1 MRSTEKI
8 EKAWY
13 NNIKNN
19 DGDEAIMD
27 IEEIAVQRVKREILK
42 YDCLKDY
49 INTNDK
55 TPMWDG
61 EIYIYKEN
69 SKYKANE
76 DFRGKISVQVKG
88 HKVTKIKSGKSKYS
102 IDVEYLRAYQ
112 KDKKGVLLFVVEMT
126 DSENT
131 QIYYANLL
139 PVDLKEILERVKDNQ
154 KTVSIDIRVIKENS
168 PSSMKMICL
177 NFLRN
182 SNEQMNIEIKNID
195 EIDKVHKIEFTVV
208 GEERYLEDYLL
219 NNDIYSYAFD
229 EITNKKYA
237 LPKLKKIQKYQ
248 TNKVDVKIKDK
259 LYYNQIT
266 IIKNREEE
274 YILYGKST
282 KIYLDRN
289 KINFKLNGNVYERI
303 NDAKFIIDLLENKE
317 IVIKNKKILLPVNIE
332 EKQKEKYIES
342 LRQDLNYLN
351 KMKNLFE
358 KFNIKFEK
366 DLDSLDEE
374 SLKNIKRFTKLNDG
388 ILIDGLEESG
398 VHFIEIAGYYI
409 AFFVSVDSNKKVEV
423 YNYFDDLSGKIRVFY
438 FDEEKN
444 EISISPYINLTAEN
458 LISFSNVNIGIMKKS
473 FDSPNYN
480 EETSLRYNLWLLEL
494 IKAYDKSNEQK
505 WLEFAEYIIDKIL
518 EFSNSPTY
526 IINKLQII
534 KRKRNLNKEEK
545 DKLYEIKEN
554 EKDDMIQCGIA
565 ILLNNISDFERY
577 FNKLENKEE
586 FEKFPIYNL
595 IEK

>member
-1 MRSTEKI
+1 
-8 EKAWY
+8 
-13 NNIKNN
+13 
-19 DGDEAIMD
+19 MD

-49 INTNDK
+49 INSNDK

-69 SKYKANE
+69 SEYKANE

-88 HKVTKIKSGKSKYS
+88 HKVNKIKSGNSKYS

-139 PVDLKEILERVKDNQ
+139 PVDLKEILERVKENQ
-154 KTVSIDIRVIKENS
+154 KTVSVDIRPIKEKS

-195 EIDKVHKIEFTVV
+195 EIDKVNKIEFTVV
-208 GEERYLEDYLL
+208 GEEKYLEDYLF

-229 EITNKKYA
+229 EVTNKKYA
-237 LPKLKKIQKYQ
+237 LPKLKEIQKYQ
-248 TNKVDVKIKDK
+248 TNKVDVKINDK

-266 IIKNREEE
+266 IVKNRQEE

-289 KINFKLNGNVYERI
+289 KINFKLKGNLYERI
-303 NDAKFIIDLLENKE
+303 NDAQFIIDVLKNRE
-317 IVIKNKKILLPVNIE
+317 IIVKNKKIFLPINIGDI
-332 EKQKEKYIES
+332 QKEKYIES
-342 LRQDLNYLN
+342 LTQDLNYLN

-358 KFNIKFEK
+358 KFNVRFEK
-366 DLDSLDEE
+366 DLDTLDEN
-374 SLKNIKRFTKLNDG
+374 SLTNLRRFAKLNDG
-388 ILIDGLEESG
+388 ILIDGLKESG
-398 VHFIEIAGYYI
+398 IHFIEIAGYCI

-423 YNYFDDLSGKIRVFY
+423 YNYFNDLSEKMRVFY
-438 FDEEKN
+438 LDKDKN
-444 EISISPYINLTAEN
+444 QISVSPYINLTTEN
-458 LISFSNVNIGIMKKS
+458 LISFSNINIDVMKKS
-473 FDSPNYN
+473 FDSPEYS
-480 EETSLRYNLWLLEL
+480 EETCLRYNLWLLEL
-494 IKAYDKSNEQK
+494 IKAYDESGEHK
-505 WLEFAEYIIDKIL
+505 WLEFAEYLIDKIL
-518 EFSNSPTY
+518 EFNNSPLY
-526 IINKLQII
+526 RINKLQII
-534 KRKRNLNKEEK
+534 KRIRNLSQEEK
-545 DKLYEIKEN
+545 DELYEIKEN
-554 EKDDMIQCGIA
+554 EKDNMIQCGIA
-565 ILLNNISDFERY
+565 ILLENSSDFERY

-586 FEKFPIYNL
+586 FEKYPIYNL
-595 IEK
+595 TKKWTRI

>member
-1 MRSTEKI
+1 
-8 EKAWY
+8 
-13 NNIKNN
+13 
-19 DGDEAIMD
+19 MD

-88 HKVTKIKSGKSKYS
+88 HKVTKIKSGNSKYS

-131 QIYYANLL
+131 KIFYANLL
-139 PVDLKEILERVKDNQ
+139 PVDLKEILERVKENQ
-154 KTVSIDIRVIKENS
+154 KTISIDIKPIKEKS

-177 NFLRN
+177 NFLKN

-208 GEERYLEDYLL
+208 GEEKYLEEYLF
-219 NNDIYSYAFD
+219 NNDIYSYVFD

-237 LPKLKKIQKYQ
+237 LPKLKEIQKYQ

-259 LYYNQIT
+259 IYYNQIT

-274 YILYGKST
+274 YILYGRST

-289 KINFKLNGNVYERI
+289 KINFKLKGNVYERI
-303 NDAKFIIDLLENKE
+303 NDAKFIIDLLNNMEMTVKDKT
-317 IVIKNKKILLPVNIE
+317 ISLPVNT
-332 EKQKEKYIES
+332 EKIQKEKYIES
-342 LRQDLNYLN
+342 LKQDLDYLN
-351 KMKNLFE
+351 KMKDLFE

-366 DLDSLDEE
+366 DLDTLDER
-374 SLKNIKRFTKLNDG
+374 SLTNLKRFARLNDG
-388 ILIDGLEESG
+388 ILIDGLKESG
-398 VHFIEIAGYYI
+398 IHFIEIAGYCI
-409 AFFVSVDSNKKVEV
+409 AFFVSIDSNKKVEV

-438 FDEEKN
+438 FYSNKN
-444 EISISPYINLTAEN
+444 KISISPYINLTAEN
-458 LISFSNVNIGIMKKS
+458 LISFSNINIDIIKKS
-473 FDSPNYN
+473 FDSPEYS
-480 EETSLRYNLWLLEL
+480 EETCLRYNLWLLEL
-494 IKAYDKSNEQK
+494 IKAYDESNEKK
-505 WLEFAEYIIDKIL
+505 WLEFAEYLIDKIL
-518 EFSNSPTY
+518 EFSNSPAY
-526 IINKLQII
+526 LINKLQII
-534 KRKRNLNKEEK
+534 KRIRNLNQEEK
-545 DKLYEIKEN
+545 NELYEIKEN

-565 ILLNNISDFERY
+565 ILLDNLSDFERH
-577 FNKLENKEE
+577 FNNLENKEE
-586 FEKFPIYNL
+586 FKKFPIYNL
-595 IEK
+595 IKK

>member
-1 MRSTEKI
+1 
-8 EKAWY
+8 
-13 NNIKNN
+13 
-19 DGDEAIMD
+19 MD

-49 INTNDK
+49 INSNDK

-88 HKVTKIKSGKSKYS
+88 HKVNKIKSGNSKYS

-139 PVDLKEILERVKDNQ
+139 PVDLKEILERVKANQ
-154 KTVSIDIRVIKENS
+154 KTVSIDIRQIKEQS

-195 EIDKVHKIEFTVV
+195 EIEKVNKIEFTVV
-208 GEERYLEDYLL
+208 GEEKYIEDYLF

-229 EITNKKYA
+229 EVTNKKYA
-237 LPKLKKIQKYQ
+237 LPKLKEIQKYQ

-266 IIKNREEE
+266 IVKNREEE
-274 YILYGKST
+274 YILYGNST

-289 KINFKLNGNVYERI
+289 KINFKLKGNLYERI
-303 NDAKFIIDLLENKE
+303 NDAQFIIDVLKNRE
-317 IVIKNKKILLPVNIE
+317 IIVKNKKIFLPINIGE
-332 EKQKEKYIES
+332 IQKEKYIES
-342 LRQDLNYLN
+342 LTQDLNYLN

-358 KFNIKFEK
+358 RFNVRFEK
-366 DLDSLDEE
+366 DLDTLDEK
-374 SLKNIKRFTKLNDG
+374 SLTNLRRFAKLNDG
-388 ILIDGLEESG
+388 ILIDGLKESG
-398 VHFIEIAGYYI
+398 IHFIEIAGYCI

-423 YNYFDDLSGKIRVFY
+423 YNYFNNLSEKMRVFY
-438 FDEEKN
+438 LDKDKN
-444 EISISPYINLTAEN
+444 QISISPYINLTAEN
-458 LISFSNVNIGIMKKS
+458 LISFSNINIDVMKKS
-473 FDSPNYN
+473 FDSPEYS
-480 EETSLRYNLWLLEL
+480 EETCLRYNLWLLEL
-494 IKAYDKSNEQK
+494 IKAYDESREHK
-505 WLEFAEYIIDKIL
+505 WLEFAEYLIDKIL
-518 EFSNSPTY
+518 EFSNSPSY
-526 IINKLQII
+526 RINKLQII
-534 KRKRNLNKEEK
+534 KRIRNLSQEEK
-545 DKLYEIKEN
+545 DELYEIKEN
-554 EKDDMIQCGIA
+554 EKD
-565 ILLNNISDFERY
+565 NI
-577 FNKLENKEE
+577 FNVE
-586 FEKFPIYNL
+586 
-595 IEK
+595 

>member
-1 MRSTEKI
+1 
-8 EKAWY
+8 
-13 NNIKNN
+13 
-19 DGDEAIMD
+19 MD

-49 INTNDK
+49 INSNDK

-88 HKVTKIKSGKSKYS
+88 HKVNKIKSGNSKYS

-139 PVDLKEILERVKDNQ
+139 PVDLKEILERVKGNQ
-154 KTVSIDIRVIKENS
+154 KTVSIDIRQIKEKS

-177 NFLRN
+177 NFFRN

-195 EIDKVHKIEFTVV
+195 EIEKVNKIEFTVV
-208 GEERYLEDYLL
+208 GEEKYLEDYLF

-229 EITNKKYA
+229 EVTNKKYA

-266 IIKNREEE
+266 IVKNREEE

-289 KINFKLNGNVYERI
+289 KINFKLKGNLYERI
-303 NDAKFIIDLLENKE
+303 NDAQFIIDVLKNRE
-317 IVIKNKKILLPVNIE
+317 IIVKNKKIFLPVNIGE
-332 EKQKEKYIES
+332 IQKEKYIES
-342 LRQDLNYLN
+342 LTQDSNYLN

-358 KFNIKFEK
+358 KFNVRFEK
-366 DLDSLDEE
+366 DLDTLDEK
-374 SLKNIKRFTKLNDG
+374 SLTNLRRFAKLNDG
-388 ILIDGLEESG
+388 ILIDGLKESG
-398 VHFIEIAGYYI
+398 IYFIEIAGYCI
-409 AFFVSVDSNKKVEV
+409 AFFVSVDYNKKVEV
-423 YNYFDDLSGKIRVFY
+423 YNYFNDLSEKMRVFY
-438 FDEEKN
+438 LDKDKN
-444 EISISPYINLTAEN
+444 QISISPYINLTTEN
-458 LISFSNVNIGIMKKS
+458 LISFSNINIDVMKKS
-473 FDSPNYN
+473 FDSPEYS

-494 IKAYDKSNEQK
+494 IKAYDESREHK
-505 WLEFAEYIIDKIL
+505 WLEFAEYLIDKIL
-518 EFSNSPTY
+518 KFSNSLSY
-526 IINKLQII
+526 RINRLQII
-534 KRKRNLNKEEK
+534 KRIRNLSQEEK
-545 DKLYEIKEN
+545 DELYEIKEN
-554 EKDDMIQCGIA
+554 EKDNMIQCGIA
-565 ILLNNISDFERY
+565 ILLENSSDFERY

-586 FEKFPIYNL
+586 FEKYPIYNL
-595 IEK
+595 IKK

>member
-1 MRSTEKI
+1 
-8 EKAWY
+8 
-13 NNIKNN
+13 
-19 DGDEAIMD
+19 MD

-49 INTNDK
+49 INSNDK

-88 HKVTKIKSGKSKYS
+88 HKVNKIKSGNSKYS

-139 PVDLKEILERVKDNQ
+139 PVDLKEILERVKENQ
-154 KTVSIDIRVIKENS
+154 KTVSIDIRQIKEKS

-195 EIDKVHKIEFTVV
+195 EIEKVNKIEFTVV
-208 GEERYLEDYLL
+208 GEEKYLEDYLF

-229 EITNKKYA
+229 EVTNKKYA
-237 LPKLKKIQKYQ
+237 LPKLKEIQKYQ

-266 IIKNREEE
+266 IVKNREEE

-289 KINFKLNGNVYERI
+289 KINFKLKGNLYERI
-303 NDAKFIIDLLENKE
+303 NDAQFIIDVLKNRE
-317 IVIKNKKILLPVNIE
+317 IIVKNKKIFLPVNIGE
-332 EKQKEKYIES
+332 IQKEKYIES
-342 LRQDLNYLN
+342 LTQDLNYLN

-358 KFNIKFEK
+358 KFNVRFEK
-366 DLDSLDEE
+366 DLDTLDEK
-374 SLKNIKRFTKLNDG
+374 SLTNLRRFAKLNDG
-388 ILIDGLEESG
+388 ILIDGLKESG
-398 VHFIEIAGYYI
+398 IHFIEVAGYCI

-423 YNYFDDLSGKIRVFY
+423 YNYFNDLSEKMRVFY
-438 FDEEKN
+438 LDKEKN
-444 EISISPYINLTAEN
+444 QISISPYINLTTEN
-458 LISFSNVNIGIMKKS
+458 LISFSNINIDVMKKS
-473 FDSPNYN
+473 FDSPEYS
-480 EETSLRYNLWLLEL
+480 EETCLRYNLWLLEL
-494 IKAYDKSNEQK
+494 IKAYDESGEHK
-505 WLEFAEYIIDKIL
+505 WLEFAEYLIDKIL
-518 EFSNSPTY
+518 EFSNSPSY
-526 IINKLQII
+526 RINKLQII
-534 KRKRNLNKEEK
+534 KRIRNLSQEEK
-545 DKLYEIKEN
+545 DELYEIKEN
-554 EKDDMIQCGIA
+554 EKDNMIQCGIA
-565 ILLNNISDFERY
+565 ILLENSSDFERY

-586 FEKFPIYNL
+586 FEKYPIYNL
-595 IEK
+595 IKK

>member
-1 MRSTEKI
+1 
-8 EKAWY
+8 
-13 NNIKNN
+13 
-19 DGDEAIMD
+19 MD
-27 IEEIAVQRVKREILK
+27 IEGIAVQRVKREILK

-61 EIYIYKEN
+61 EVYIYKEN

-88 HKVTKIKSGKSKYS
+88 HKVTKIKSGNSKYS

-126 DSENT
+126 DSENN

-139 PVDLKEILERVKDNQ
+139 PVDLKEILERVKENQ
-154 KTVSIDIRVIKENS
+154 NTISIDIRPIKEKS

-195 EIDKVHKIEFTVV
+195 EIDKVNKVEFTVV
-208 GEERYLEDYLL
+208 GEEKYLEDYLF

-237 LPKLKKIQKYQ
+237 LPKLKEIQKYQ

-259 LYYNQIT
+259 LYYSQIT

-282 KIYLDRN
+282 KMYLDKN
-289 KINFKLNGNVYERI
+289 KINFKLKGNVYERI
-303 NDAKFIIDLLENKE
+303 NDAKFIIDLLKNRE
-317 IVIKNKKILLPVNIE
+317 ITVKDKNISLPVNIE
-332 EKQKEKYIES
+332 KIQKEKYIDS
-342 LRQDLNYLN
+342 LTHDLNYLN

-366 DLDSLDEE
+366 DIDSLDKK
-374 SLKNIKRFTKLNDG
+374 SLTNLKRFAKLNDG
-388 ILIDGLEESG
+388 ILIDGLKESG
-398 VHFIEIAGYYI
+398 IYFIEIAGYCV

-423 YNYFDDLSGKIRVFY
+423 YNYFDDLSGKMRVFY
-438 FDEEKN
+438 LDKDKN
-444 EISISPYINLTAEN
+444 QIPISPYINLTAEN
-458 LISFSNVNIGIMKKS
+458 LISFSNINIDIMKKS
-473 FDSPNYN
+473 FDSPEYS
-480 EETSLRYNLWLLEL
+480 EETCLRYNLWLLEL

-505 WLEFAEYIIDKIL
+505 WLEFAEYLIDRIL
-518 EFSNSPTY
+518 IFSNSSLY
-526 IINKLQII
+526 RINKLQII
-534 KRKRNLNKEEK
+534 KRRRKLNQEEK
-545 DKLYEIKEN
+545 DELYEIKEN

-565 ILLNNISDFERY
+565 ILLENSSDFERY
-577 FNKLENKEE
+577 FNKLENRDK
-586 FEKFPIYNL
+586 FKKFPIYNL
-595 IEK
+595 IK

>member
-1 MRSTEKI
+1 
-8 EKAWY
+8 
-13 NNIKNN
+13 
-19 DGDEAIMD
+19 MD

-88 HKVTKIKSGKSKYS
+88 RKVTKIRSGKSKYS

-208 GEERYLEDYLL
+208 GEEKYLEDYLF

-342 LRQDLNYLN
+342 LRMDLNYLN

-458 LISFSNVNIGIMKKS
+458 LISFSNVNIDIMKRS
-473 FDSPNYN
+473 FDSPNYS

-595 IEK
+595 IKK

>member
-1 MRSTEKI
+1 
-8 EKAWY
+8 
-13 NNIKNN
+13 
-19 DGDEAIMD
+19 MD

-49 INTNDK
+49 INSNDK

-88 HKVTKIKSGKSKYS
+88 HKVNKIKSGNSKYS
-102 IDVEYLRAYQ
+102 IDVEYLSAYQ

-139 PVDLKEILERVKDNQ
+139 PVDLKEILERVKENQ
-154 KTVSIDIRVIKENS
+154 KTVSIDIRQIKEKS

-195 EIDKVHKIEFTVV
+195 EIEKANKIEFTVV
-208 GEERYLEDYLL
+208 GEEKYIEDYLF

-229 EITNKKYA
+229 EVTNKKYA
-237 LPKLKKIQKYQ
+237 LPKLKEIQKYQ

-266 IIKNREEE
+266 IVKNREEE
-274 YILYGKST
+274 YILYGNST

-289 KINFKLNGNVYERI
+289 KINFKLKGNLYERI
-303 NDAKFIIDLLENKE
+303 NDAQFIIDVLKNRE
-317 IVIKNKKILLPVNIE
+317 IIVKNKKIFLPINIGE
-332 EKQKEKYIES
+332 IQKEKYIES
-342 LRQDLNYLN
+342 LTQDLNYLN

-358 KFNIKFEK
+358 RFNVRFEK
-366 DLDSLDEE
+366 DLDTLDEK
-374 SLKNIKRFTKLNDG
+374 SLTNLRRFAKLNDG
-388 ILIDGLEESG
+388 ILIDGLKESG
-398 VHFIEIAGYYI
+398 IHFIEIAGYCI
-409 AFFVSVDSNKKVEV
+409 AFFVLVDSNKKVEV
-423 YNYFDDLSGKIRVFY
+423 YNYFNDLSEKMRVFY
-438 FDEEKN
+438 LDKDKN
-444 EISISPYINLTAEN
+444 QISISPYINLTTEN
-458 LISFSNVNIGIMKKS
+458 LISFSNINIDVMKKS
-473 FDSPNYN
+473 FDSPEYS
-480 EETSLRYNLWLLEL
+480 EETCLRYNLWLLEL
-494 IKAYDKSNEQK
+494 IKAYDESREHK
-505 WLEFAEYIIDKIL
+505 WLEFAEYLIDKIL
-518 EFSNSPTY
+518 EFSNSPSY
-526 IINKLQII
+526 RINKLQII
-534 KRKRNLNKEEK
+534 KRIRNLSQEEK
-545 DKLYEIKEN
+545 DELYEIKEN
-554 EKDDMIQCGIA
+554 EKDNMIQCGIA
-565 ILLNNISDFERY
+565 ILLENSSDFERY

-586 FEKFPIYNL
+586 FEKYPIYNL
-595 IEK
+595 IKK

>member
-1 MRSTEKI
+1 
-8 EKAWY
+8 
-13 NNIKNN
+13 
-19 DGDEAIMD
+19 MD

-49 INTNDK
+49 INSNDK

-88 HKVTKIKSGKSKYS
+88 HKVNKIKSGNSKYS

-112 KDKKGVLLFVVEMT
+112 KDKKGVLLFVIEMT

-139 PVDLKEILERVKDNQ
+139 PVDLKEILERVKENQ
-154 KTVSIDIRVIKENS
+154 KTVSIDIRPIKEKS

-195 EIDKVHKIEFTVV
+195 EIDKVNKIEFTVV
-208 GEERYLEDYLL
+208 GEEKYLEDYLF

-229 EITNKKYA
+229 EVTNKKYA
-237 LPKLKKIQKYQ
+237 LPKLKEIQKYQ

-259 LYYNQIT
+259 LYYSQIT
-266 IIKNREEE
+266 IVKNREEE

-289 KINFKLNGNVYERI
+289 KINFKLKGNLYERI
-303 NDAKFIIDLLENKE
+303 NDAQFIIDLLKNRE
-317 IVIKNKKILLPVNIE
+317 IIEKNKKIFLPVNIG
-332 EKQKEKYIES
+332 KIQKEKYIE
-342 LRQDLNYLN
+342 LLTQDLNYLN

-366 DLDSLDEE
+366 DLDTLDEK
-374 SLKNIKRFTKLNDG
+374 SLTNLKRFAKLNDG
-388 ILIDGLEESG
+388 ILIDGLKESG
-398 VHFIEIAGYYI
+398 IHFIEIAGYCI

-423 YNYFDDLSGKIRVFY
+423 YNYFNDLSEKMRVFY
-438 FDEEKN
+438 LDKDKN
-444 EISISPYINLTAEN
+444 QISISPYINLTTEN
-458 LISFSNVNIGIMKKS
+458 LISFSNINIDIMKKS
-473 FDSPNYN
+473 FDSPEYS
-480 EETSLRYNLWLLEL
+480 EETCLRYNLWLLEL
-494 IKAYDKSNEQK
+494 IKAYDESNEQK
-505 WLEFAEYIIDKIL
+505 WLEFAEYLIDKIL
-518 EFSNSPTY
+518 EFSNSPSY
-526 IINKLQII
+526 RINKLQII
-534 KRKRNLNKEEK
+534 KRIRNLSQEEK
-545 DKLYEIKEN
+545 DELYEIKEN
-554 EKDDMIQCGIA
+554 EKDNMIQCGIA
-565 ILLNNISDFERY
+565 ILLENSSDFERY

-586 FEKFPIYNL
+586 FEKYPIYNL
-595 IEK
+595 IKK

>member
-1 MRSTEKI
+1 
-8 EKAWY
+8 
-13 NNIKNN
+13 
-19 DGDEAIMD
+19 MD

-49 INTNDK
+49 INSNDK

-76 DFRGKISVQVKG
+76 DFRGKISVQIKG
-88 HKVTKIKSGKSKYS
+88 HKVNKIKSGNSKYS

-139 PVDLKEILERVKDNQ
+139 PVDLKEILERVKENQ
-154 KTVSIDIRVIKENS
+154 KSVSIDIRQIKEKS

-195 EIDKVHKIEFTVV
+195 EIEKVNKIEFTVV
-208 GEERYLEDYLL
+208 GEEKYLEDYLF

-229 EITNKKYA
+229 EVTNKKYA
-237 LPKLKKIQKYQ
+237 LPKLKEIQKYQ

-266 IIKNREEE
+266 IVKNREEE

-289 KINFKLNGNVYERI
+289 KINFKLKGNLYERI
-303 NDAKFIIDLLENKE
+303 NDAQFIIDVLKNRE
-317 IVIKNKKILLPVNIE
+317 IIVKNKKIFLPVNIGE
-332 EKQKEKYIES
+332 IQKEKYIES
-342 LRQDLNYLN
+342 LTQDLNYLN
-351 KMKNLFE
+351 KLKNLFE
-358 KFNIKFEK
+358 KFNVRFEK
-366 DLDSLDEE
+366 DLDTLDEK
-374 SLKNIKRFTKLNDG
+374 SLTNLRRFVKLNDG

-398 VHFIEIAGYYI
+398 IHFIEIAGYCI

-423 YNYFDDLSGKIRVFY
+423 YNYFNDLSEKMRVFY
-438 FDEEKN
+438 LDKDKN
-444 EISISPYINLTAEN
+444 QISISPYINLTTEN
-458 LISFSNVNIGIMKKS
+458 LISFSNINIDVMKKS
-473 FDSPNYN
+473 FDSPEYS
-480 EETSLRYNLWLLEL
+480 EETCLRYNLWLLEL
-494 IKAYDKSNEQK
+494 IKAYDESREHK
-505 WLEFAEYIIDKIL
+505 WLEFAEYLIDKIL
-518 EFSNSPTY
+518 EFNNSPLY
-526 IINKLQII
+526 RINKLQII
-534 KRKRNLNKEEK
+534 KRIRNLGKEEK
-545 DKLYEIKEN
+545 DELYEIKEN
-554 EKDDMIQCGIA
+554 EKDNMIQCGIA
-565 ILLNNISDFERY
+565 ILLENSSDFERY

-586 FEKFPIYNL
+586 FEKYPIYNL
-595 IEK
+595 IKK

>member
-1 MRSTEKI
+1 
-8 EKAWY
+8 
-13 NNIKNN
+13 
-19 DGDEAIMD
+19 MD

-88 HKVTKIKSGKSKYS
+88 HKVTKIKSGNSKYS

-139 PVDLKEILERVKDNQ
+139 PVDLKEILERVKKNQ
-154 KTVSIDIRVIKENS
+154 KTISIDIKPIKEKS
-168 PSSMKMICL
+168 PSSIKMICL
-177 NFLRN
+177 NFFRN

-195 EIDKVHKIEFTVV
+195 EIEKVNKIEFTVV
-208 GEERYLEDYLL
+208 GEEKYLEEYLL

-237 LPKLKKIQKYQ
+237 LPKLKEIQKYH

-259 LYYNQIT
+259 LYYSQIT

-274 YILYGKST
+274 YILYGRST

-289 KINFKLNGNVYERI
+289 KISFKLKGNVYERI
-303 NDAKFIIDLLENKE
+303 NDANFIIDLLENREMTVKG
-317 IVIKNKKILLPVNIE
+317 KNIPIPVNIE
-332 EKQKEKYIES
+332 RNKKEKYIES
-342 LRQDLNYLN
+342 LRQNLDYLN
-351 KMKNLFE
+351 KMKKLFE
-358 KFNIKFEK
+358 KFNIRFEK
-366 DLDSLDEE
+366 DLDTLDEK
-374 SLKNIKRFTKLNDG
+374 SLMNLKRFAKLNDG

-398 VHFIEIAGYYI
+398 SHFIEIAGYRI
-409 AFFVSVDSNKKVEV
+409 AFYVSVDSNKKVEV
-423 YNYFDDLSGKIRVFY
+423 YNYFDDLSGKMRVFY
-438 FDEEKN
+438 LDRSKN
-444 EISISPYINLTAEN
+444 QIPISPYINLTAEN
-458 LISFSNVNIGIMKKS
+458 LISFSNINIDIMKKS
-473 FDSPNYN
+473 FDSPEYS
-480 EETSLRYNLWLLEL
+480 EETCLRYNLWLLEL
-494 IKAYDKSNEQK
+494 IKAYDESNDQK
-505 WLEFAEYIIDKIL
+505 WLEFAEYLIDKIL
-518 EFSNSPTY
+518 QYSKLPVY

-534 KRKRNLNKEEK
+534 KRIRNLNEAEK
-545 DKLYEIKEN
+545 DELYKIKEN
-554 EKDDMIQCGIA
+554 ENDDMIQCGIA
-565 ILLNNISDFERY
+565 ILLDNLSDFERH

-586 FEKFPIYNL
+586 FENFPIYNL
-595 IEK
+595 MKK

>member
-1 MRSTEKI
+1 
-8 EKAWY
+8 
-13 NNIKNN
+13 
-19 DGDEAIMD
+19 MD

-55 TPMWDG
+55 IPMWDG
-61 EIYIYKEN
+61 EIYIYKQN

-88 HKVTKIKSGKSKYS
+88 HKVTKIKSGNSKYS
-102 IDVEYLRAYQ
+102 IDIEYLRAYQ

-126 DSENT
+126 DNENT

-139 PVDLKEILERVKDNQ
+139 PVDLKEILERVKENQ
-154 KTVSIDIRVIKENS
+154 KTTSIDIKPIKEKS

-195 EIDKVHKIEFTVV
+195 KIDKVNKIEFTVV
-208 GEERYLEDYLL
+208 GEEKYLEDYLF

-237 LPKLKKIQKYQ
+237 LPKLKEIQKYQ
-248 TNKVDVKIKDK
+248 TNKVDIKIKDK
-259 LYYNQIT
+259 LYYSQIT

-274 YILYGKST
+274 YVLYGKST

-289 KINFKLNGNVYERI
+289 KINFKLKGNIYERI
-303 NDAKFIIDLLENKE
+303 NDAKFIIDLLKNKE
-317 IVIKNKKILLPVNIE
+317 ITVKNKNISLPINIE
-332 EKQKEKYIES
+332 KNQKEKYIES
-342 LRQDLNYLN
+342 LTQYLRCLN
-351 KMKNLFE
+351 KVKNLFE

-366 DLDSLDEE
+366 DIDSLDEK
-374 SLKNIKRFTKLNDG
+374 SLTNLKRFAKLNDG
-388 ILIDGLEESG
+388 ILIDGLKKSG
-398 VHFIEIAGYYI
+398 IHFIEIAGYCV
-409 AFFVSVDSNKKVEV
+409 AFFVSVDSNKKIEV
-423 YNYFDDLSGKIRVFY
+423 YNYFDDLSKKMRVFY
-438 FDEEKN
+438 LDKDKN
-444 EISISPYINLTAEN
+444 EIPISPYINLTAEN
-458 LISFSNVNIGIMKKS
+458 LISFSNINIDIMKKS
-473 FDSPNYN
+473 FDLPEYS
-480 EETSLRYNLWLLEL
+480 EETCLRYNLWLLEL
-494 IKAYDKSNEQK
+494 IKAYDRSNEQK
-505 WLEFAEYIIDKIL
+505 WLEFAKYLIDKII
-518 EFSNSPTY
+518 EFSNSPSY

-534 KRKRNLNKEEK
+534 KRIRNLSQEEK

-565 ILLNNISDFERY
+565 ILLDNSSDFERH

-586 FEKFPIYNL
+586 FEKFPIYSL
-595 IEK
+595 IKK

>member
-1 MRSTEKI
+1 
-8 EKAWY
+8 
-13 NNIKNN
+13 
-19 DGDEAIMD
+19 MD

-88 HKVTKIKSGKSKYS
+88 RKVTKIRSGKSKYS

-112 KDKKGVLLFVVEMT
+112 KDKKGVLLFVVEII

-208 GEERYLEDYLL
+208 GEEKYLEDYLF

-342 LRQDLNYLN
+342 LRMDLNYLN

-374 SLKNIKRFTKLNDG
+374 GLKNIKRFTKLNDG

-438 FDEEKN
+438 FDKEKN

-458 LISFSNVNIGIMKKS
+458 LISFSNVNIDIMKRS
-473 FDSPNYN
+473 FDSPNYS

-595 IEK
+595 IKK

>member
-1 MRSTEKI
+1 
-8 EKAWY
+8 
-13 NNIKNN
+13 
-19 DGDEAIMD
+19 MD

-49 INTNDK
+49 ISTNDK

-88 HKVTKIKSGKSKYS
+88 HKVTKIKSGNSKYS

-139 PVDLKEILERVKDNQ
+139 PVDLKEILERLKENQ
-154 KTVSIDIRVIKENS
+154 KTISIDIKPIKEKS

-177 NFLRN
+177 NFFRN

-195 EIDKVHKIEFTVV
+195 EIDKIHKIEFTVV
-208 GEERYLEDYLL
+208 GEEKYLEEYLL

-237 LPKLKKIQKYQ
+237 LPKLKEVQKYQ
-248 TNKVDVKIKDK
+248 TNKVDVRIKDK

-266 IIKNREEE
+266 IIKNREEQ

-289 KINFKLNGNVYERI
+289 KINFELKGNVYERI
-303 NDAKFIIDLLENKE
+303 NDAKFIIDLL
-317 IVIKNKKILLPVNIE
+317 KNREMTVKDKNIPFPINIE
-332 EKQKEKYIES
+332 KIQKEKYIES
-342 LRQDLNYLN
+342 LRQDLDYLN

-366 DLDSLDEE
+366 DLDTLDEK
-374 SLKNIKRFTKLNDG
+374 SLTNLKRFAKLNDG
-388 ILIDGLEESG
+388 ILIDGLKESG
-398 VHFIEIAGYYI
+398 IHFIEIAGYCI

-423 YNYFDDLSGKIRVFY
+423 YNYFDDLSGKMRVFY
-438 FDEEKN
+438 FDSNKN
-444 EISISPYINLTAEN
+444 QIPISPYINLTAEN
-458 LISFSNVNIGIMKKS
+458 LISFSNINIDIIKKS
-473 FDSPNYN
+473 FDSPEYS
-480 EETSLRYNLWLLEL
+480 EETCLRYNLWLLEL
-494 IKAYDKSNEQK
+494 IKAYDESNEKK
-505 WLEFAEYIIDKIL
+505 WLEFAEYLIDKIL
-518 EFSNSPTY
+518 KFSSSPVY

-534 KRKRNLNKEEK
+534 KRIRNLNQEEK
-545 DKLYEIKEN
+545 DELYEIKEN

-565 ILLNNISDFERY
+565 ILLDNSSDFERH

-586 FEKFPIYNL
+586 FKKFPIYNL
-595 IEK
+595 IKK